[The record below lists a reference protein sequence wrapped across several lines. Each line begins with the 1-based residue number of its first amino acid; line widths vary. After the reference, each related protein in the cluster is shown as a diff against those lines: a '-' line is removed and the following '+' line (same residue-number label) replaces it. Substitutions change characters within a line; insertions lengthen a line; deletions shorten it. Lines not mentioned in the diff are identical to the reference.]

1 MKARRTVASDHKIG
15 CVAKAHRRK
24 GQPGGEL
31 HRVEIEPTTRCRRGQ
46 LYRVC
51 HAGRILIESSLVPGH
66 DACRALLAL
75 GLGVPSRSGGQ
86 ARRLRTCASISWGE
100 PSGPWRRVT
109 GSVSAQFAIV
119 RRPRTCARMWFFPSP
134 SAPGRARRQFPGNPQ
149 AEANCPPEKRKVQV
163 QPIFGAQTFQA
174 HRRACSAAL
183 GGIRPASRQGMRGR
197 ERYRQADLPQERRT
211 GRAARAS
218 EPASE
223 PANERASE
231 RRARTRAAHS
241 PGQ

>member
-75 GLGVPSRSGGQ
+75 GLRGTLEVWRPGKASADMRLNIVGGAEWTVEESDRLGLRTVRYRPQPENWGPDVVLSIAVSSRTGAEAISGG
-86 ARRLRTCASISWGE
+86 
-100 PSGPWRRVT
+100 P
-109 GSVSAQFAIV
+109 
-119 RRPRTCARMWFFPSP
+119 
-134 SAPGRARRQFPGNPQ
+134 PG
-149 AEANCPPEKRKVQV
+149 
-163 QPIFGAQTFQA
+163 
-174 HRRACSAAL
+174 
-183 GGIRPASRQGMRGR
+183 
-197 ERYRQADLPQERRT
+197 
-211 GRAARAS
+211 
-218 EPASE
+218 
-223 PANERASE
+223 
-231 RRARTRAAHS
+231 
-241 PGQ
+241 